1 MRNFEDVRTHVAT
14 RHGLR
19 HNEPY
24 MISFDIDLDHG
35 RRKQSLFL
43 VEIEG
48 EEGGRY
54 LRISTPLAPVEG
66 LDPLKALVFN
76 WEQRVGYLAVSEID
90 DVPYLHLCENRRF
103 RWLSRDEIDFLIAEV
118 ATQGDRLERLITQG
132 RDQT

>member
-14 RHGLR
+14 RYTLR
-19 HNEPY
+19 HNDPY
-24 MISFDIDLDHG
+24 MISFDMELDHG

-43 VEIEG
+43 AEIEG

-66 LDPLKALVFN
+66 LDPRKALAFN
-76 WEQRVGYLAVSEID
+76 WEQRVGYLALSELD
-90 DVPYLHLCENRRF
+90 GVPYLHLCENRRF
-103 RWLSRDEIDFLIAEV
+103 RWLSREEIEFLISEIG
-118 ATQGDRLERLITQG
+118 TQGDRLERLITQG